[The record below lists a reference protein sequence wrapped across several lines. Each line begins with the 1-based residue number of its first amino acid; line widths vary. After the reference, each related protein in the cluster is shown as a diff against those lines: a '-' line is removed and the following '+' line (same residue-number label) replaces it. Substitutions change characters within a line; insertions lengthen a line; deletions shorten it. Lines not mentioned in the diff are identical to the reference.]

1 MQTIK
6 PSQLATFVRS
16 VAIELNEPAM
26 ICGPPG
32 CGKSEIVRQLADDM
46 EAVMVDI
53 RLSQY
58 DSVDLR
64 GIPGGHNGQTIWSPP
79 STLPFL
85 GNPAF
90 PTDRTITLF
99 LDEITSATPAVSAVA
114 YQLVNDRRVG
124 EHTLLPNVRV
134 VAAGNREGDRGVVNR
149 QPAPLSNRFTH
160 VEVLPDAESWVDH
173 YLAKGGNPTIA
184 AFFLY
189 RPMLITTFDPSKP
202 AKAFATP
209 RTWAKAIRYY
219 ESDMP
224 RDMKPVAM
232 AGAVGDGE
240 AAEFSGFMDIVAKM
254 PDLDKAIANP
264 KKADLPEGVGM
275 MYAVA
280 LALSVRMETADADT
294 LANIDTYLR
303 RMPPEFW
310 SLAWVR
316 ATQKNQAVAIRILST
331 PVGIKYASQ
340 HVNVLMG

>member
-16 VAIELNEPAM
+16 VAIDLNEPVM
-26 ICGPPG
+26 VWGPPG
-32 CGKSEIVRQLADDM
+32 CGKSEITNQLT
-46 EAVMVDI
+46 
-53 RLSQY
+53 
-58 DSVDLR
+58 VDLAGVMSDHRLGNYEGVDMR
-64 GIPGGHNGQTIWSPP
+64 GALVPYEGQTIWLPP
-79 STLPFL
+79 GTLPFV
-85 GNPAF
+85 GNPHF
-90 PTDRTITLF
+90 PTDRLIVLF
-99 LDEITSATPAVSAVA
+99 LDEITSALPAVAAVA

-124 EHTLLPNVRV
+124 EHILMPNVRI
-134 VAAGNREGDRGVVNR
+134 VAAGNREGDRGISYR

-202 AKAFATP
+202 VKAFATP

-264 KKADLPEGVGM
+264 KKAHLPEGVGM

-303 RMPPEFW
+303 RLPPEFW

-331 PVGIKYASQ
+331 PVGIKYAEQ